1 MNNQEFYGIRINKKI
16 PKLKD
21 NKNINKYYGSIK
33 PSFEGKAYI
42 IEDCKEKQELT
53 SNRRYRKKGKHT
65 IKYIN
70 SKHENYFIDI
80 EIKSL
85 KILWLF
91 LFLLILLFL
100 IISQIK
106 MPEKDSNEYNIS
118 ESIDFDVNLEGNK
131 YVFDINYGDTD
142 YKNVS
147 LTSNSNDSK
156 YIYPGTSGVFYIKIS
171 TKKGNKDMIY
181 SMQIRDE
188 SNKPQLLKFE
198 IDGKTY
204 NSMEELSKHINGTM
218 KKGTSKVLKI
228 NWSWNYENGDGD
240 QFDTNDGEI
249 LDNYKVLM
257 RIIGQSKEV

>member
-100 IISQIK
+100 
-106 MPEKDSNEYNIS
+106 
-118 ESIDFDVNLEGNK
+118 
-131 YVFDINYGDTD
+131 T
-142 YKNVS
+142 
-147 LTSNSNDSK
+147 
-156 YIYPGTSGVFYIKIS
+156 
-171 TKKGNKDMIY
+171 
-181 SMQIRDE
+181 
-188 SNKPQLLKFE
+188 QLC
-198 IDGKTY
+198 
-204 NSMEELSKHINGTM
+204 
-218 KKGTSKVLKI
+218 
-228 NWSWNYENGDGD
+228 
-240 QFDTNDGEI
+240 
-249 LDNYKVLM
+249 
-257 RIIGQSKEV
+257 